1 MNNYYYKELLSKVK
15 KGKDVF
21 IAHNAVVIGDIV
33 LGDNVSIWYG
43 AVLRADLDKIIIGD
57 RTNVQEG
64 CIFHVDP
71 GKPINV
77 GKGNIIGHGA
87 ILHGCTIG
95 DSNLVGM
102 RATVMNGA
110 KIGNGCI
117 IGAHALITE
126 NMVVPD
132 FSMVLGAPGKITKQ
146 LPPEIVN
153 LIKLGEDEYVH
164 EAMKYLS
171 ASS

>member
-1 MNNYYYKELLSKVK
+1 MNNGYYQTLLSKVK
-15 KGKDVF
+15 KGANVF
-21 IAHNAVVIGDIV
+21 IAHNAVVIGDIE

-43 AVLRADLDKIIIGD
+43 AVLRADMDKMNIGA
-57 RTNVQEG
+57 RTNIQEG

-77 GKGNIIGHGA
+77 GSGNIIGHGA

-95 DSNLVGM
+95 NHNLIGM

-110 KIGNGCI
+110 TIGNGCV
-117 IGAHALITE
+117 IGAHALVTE

-132 FSMVLGAPGKITKQ
+132 YSMVLGSPGKIVKQ
-146 LPPEIVN
+146 LPAEIIYR
-153 LIKLGEDEYVH
+153 IKEGEDEYVH
-164 EAMKYLS
+164 EAMKYLT
-171 ASS
+171 AS